1 MNASR
6 THRFLVAAAAAAALS
21 GLGLTAAP
29 QLIEEGPRPLSRDFT
44 SGPPA
49 VRAEGTSTIS
59 GVVVSADLGRPVR
72 RATVRLSST
81 VPAPPVS
88 VTADDQGRFVFERVP
103 AGQFTIVASKPGYLA
118 SVYGQKKPGSGRPGT
133 PLSVS
138 EGQRVERL
146 SVPIARGGVL
156 AGIVVDDGGEPAFGT
171 EVRALRY
178 AWQNGERVLRPAGS
192 TLADDRGSYRI
203 AALPP
208 GEYVVMATPAGQ
220 SGSLED
226 YGRLPAA
233 LGAAVAGNPINVI
246 GAREAASAPAFNAVV
261 GPVQAQLTSGYAPV
275 YYPGTTSSS
284 GAAAITLGISEERA
298 GVDLQL
304 QLVPMGTVSGT
315 VFGDGARSAA
325 GTEVRLTSLENAL
338 PGLGV
343 RATIAGAD
351 GAFTFANVPPG
362 RYRVT
367 ARAGTRQEIFVDEA
381 GGQTRVMIQF
391 ATEARVD
398 GARAGGPPASQPA
411 RWAAAEVS
419 ISGRDTQS
427 VTLQLQPGV
436 TVSGR
441 VVFDRGAEPPAN
453 LSTIRV
459 VLNTASAA
467 DGPTSAFAAVNA
479 DGRFSIEGV
488 VPGRYRVAVL
498 APGGLRAASFDIAG
512 EDALDFLLN
521 VGDRSPADA
530 TLTLTTRAAGIA
542 GSLRQASGQPASDYT
557 ILVFADDPRYW
568 TPQSRRVQATRPATD
583 GAFSFRNLPGGV
595 YRIVAVDDLEDG
607 QWLDPAV
614 LRQVS
619 PAAIP
624 ITVVDGETKTQ
635 DLRVAR

>member
-6 THRFLVAAAAAAALS
+6 THPFLVATAAAAALF
-21 GLGLTAAP
+21 GLGLSAAP
-29 QLIEEGPRPLSRDFT
+29 QLIEQAPLPLPRDFT
-44 SGPPA
+44 SGPAPA
-49 VRAEGTSTIS
+49 GPEGTATIS
-59 GVVVSADLGRPVR
+59 GVVGSADLGRPVR

-88 VTADDQGRFVFERVP
+88 VAADDQGRFVFERVP
-103 AGQFTIVASKPGYLA
+103 AGQFTIAASKPGYLE

-133 PLSVS
+133 PVSVA
-138 EGQRVERL
+138 EGQRIERL

-156 AGIVVDDGGEPAFGT
+156 AGVVVDDGGEPAYGT

-178 AWQNGERVLRPAGS
+178 TWQNGERVLRAAGS

-203 AALPP
+203 GALPP

-220 SGSLED
+220 TGPLDD
-226 YGRLPAA
+226 YGRFPTASPPV
-233 LGAAVAGNPINVI
+233 AVAGSATSLAV
-246 GAREAASAPAFNAVV
+246 AREAAFNIVA
-261 GPVQAQLTSGYAPV
+261 GPLQTQATSGYAPV
-275 YYPGTTSSS
+275 YYPGTATSS
-284 GAAAITLGISEERA
+284 GATTVTLGISEERA
-298 GVDLQL
+298 GMDLQL
-304 QLVPMGTVSGT
+304 QLVPLGTISGT
-315 VFGDGARSAA
+315 VVGDGTRSPS
-325 GTEVRLTSLENAL
+325 GTEVRLTSPDNAL
-338 PGLGV
+338 AGLGG
-343 RATIAGAD
+343 RTTFALGD
-351 GAFTFANVPPG
+351 GAFKFVNVPPG

-367 ARAGTRQEIFVDEA
+367 ARAGTRQEVFVDDS
-381 GGQTRVMIQF
+381 GGQARVMMQF
-391 ATEARVD
+391 SAAARGD
-398 GARAGGPPASQPA
+398 GPRAGGPPPAQPA
-411 RWAAAEVS
+411 RWASAEVS
-419 ISGRDTQS
+419 LTGRETQT

-441 VVFDRGAEPPAN
+441 VVFDRGTQAPEN

-459 VLNTASAA
+459 VLNTASAS
-467 DGPTSAFAAVNA
+467 DGPASALAAVNA

-498 APGGLRAASFDIAG
+498 APGGLRAASFDVAG

-521 VGDRSPADA
+521 VGDRGPADA
-530 TLTLTTRAAGIA
+530 TLTLTSRAAAIA

-557 ILVFADDPRYW
+557 ILVFADDPKYW
-568 TPQSRRVQATRPATD
+568 TPQSRRVQATRPATN
-583 GAFSFRNLPGGV
+583 GAYSFRNLPPGA

-619 PAAIP
+619 AAAIP
-624 ITVVDGETKTQ
+624 ITVADGETKTQ